1 MSDKD
6 DHAPAEAEIPVSAGV
21 PPMARFLMA
30 AAVLIVFMQGA
41 FVVIASVYGRV
52 WPSLGSVRVPLH

>member
-6 DHAPAEAEIPVSAGV
+6 DHAAAAAEIPVSGGL
-21 PPMARFLMA
+21 PSMARLLIVGAM
-30 AAVLIVFMQGA
+30 VIVFMQGA
-41 FVVIASVYGRV
+41 FVIIASVYGRV